1 MHGTN
6 VMTIFVFWGSLL

>member
-6 VMTIFVFWGSLL
+6 VVNKKS

>member
-6 VMTIFVFWGSLL
+6 VTVI